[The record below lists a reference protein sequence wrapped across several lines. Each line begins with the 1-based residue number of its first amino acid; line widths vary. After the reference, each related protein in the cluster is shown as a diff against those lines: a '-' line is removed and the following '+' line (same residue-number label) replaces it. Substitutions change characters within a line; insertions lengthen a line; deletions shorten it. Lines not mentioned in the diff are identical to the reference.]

1 MESILPSLRG
11 LPRTFW
17 LLWVGALINRL
28 GGFVMTFLALYLTG
42 VRGLSVAAAGTVV
55 SLWGLGGFVAAPVG
69 GILADRWGRR
79 PTLLLSLFTA
89 PLALA
94 LLYVANTPATIAA
107 AAVVYGFFSDLFRP
121 ANQAMIADV
130 VGPQDRTRAFG
141 ILYWAINLG
150 FAVAAIAGGTL
161 AEHGYGWLFGLDG
174 TTTAACGLLIALTI
188 AETRPVVM
196 APPAGADPQD
206 QVAPTRRPWADLG
219 VPLRDLQFVAL
230 CGLSIVWATVFQQFF
245 VALPID
251 MRAHGVSAKSY
262 GLLMSLNG
270 ILIIT
275 LQPFVLNHLGRLRR
289 SQVLAL
295 GATLVGLG
303 LGLNGVAHSAPWYA
317 LSIGVWTLGEIV
329 QVPVLFAVIA
339 DLSPPASRGVYQGVF
354 GMTWSSAMVVGP
366 ALGAAVLSHFGASVL
381 WSGCLVAGL
390 LVALG
395 QLTLARP
402 RGVRL
407 GLTPPID

>member
-42 VRGLSVAAAGTVV
+42 ARGLSVAAAGTVV
-55 SLWGLGGFVAAPVG
+55 SLWGLGGFIAAPIG
-69 GILADRWGRR
+69 GVLADRWGRR

-94 LLYVANTPATIAA
+94 LLYFANTPLTIAM
-107 AAVVYGFFSDLFRP
+107 AAVVYGFFADLFRP

-130 VGPQDRTRAFG
+130 VGPRDRTRAFG
-141 ILYWAINLG
+141 ILYWAINFG

-174 TTTAACGLLIALTI
+174 MTTAACGVLIAVTI
-188 AETRPVVM
+188 TETRPAHTSPEGEH
-196 APPAGADPQD
+196 APK
-206 QVAPTRRPWADLG
+206 RHLWADLG

-230 CGLSIVWATVFQQFF
+230 CGLAIVWATAFQQFF

-295 GATLVGLG
+295 GAVLVGIG
-303 LGLNGVAHSAPWYA
+303 LGLNGVAHSPPWYA

-329 QVPVLFAVIA
+329 QVPVLFAVVA

-366 ALGAAVLSHFGASVL
+366 ALGAAVLSHFGAGVL

-395 QLTLARP
+395 QLSLARP

>member
-17 LLWVGALINRL
+17 LLWLGALINRL

-42 VRGLSVAAAGTVV
+42 VRGLSVPAAGTVV
-55 SLWGLGGFVAAPVG
+55 SLWGLGGFMAAPIG

-79 PTLLLSLFTA
+79 PTLLLSLFSA

-94 LLYVANTPATIAA
+94 LLYFANTPTTIAA

-130 VGPQDRTRAFG
+130 VGPKDRTRAFG

-174 TTTAACGLLIALTI
+174 ATTAACGLLIAFTI
-188 AETRPVVM
+188 AETRPV
-196 APPAGADPQD
+196 AAAADADPPA
-206 QVAPTRRPWADLG
+206 QVAPRRHPWADLG
-219 VPLRDLQFVAL
+219 VPLRDVQFVAL
-230 CGLSIVWATVFQQFF
+230 CGLAVVWATVFQQFF

-251 MRAHGVSAKSY
+251 MREHGMSAKSY
-262 GLLMSLNG
+262 GFLMSLNG

-295 GATLVGLG
+295 GATLVGIG
-303 LGLNGVAHSAPWYA
+303 LGLNGVAHSAPLYA
-317 LSIGVWTLGEIV
+317 LSIAVWTLGEIV

-339 DLSPPASRGVYQGVF
+339 DLSPTASRGVYQGVF

-366 ALGAAVLSHFGASVL
+366 ALGASVLSHFGAGVL
-381 WSGCLVAGL
+381 WSGCLIAGL

-402 RGVRL
+402 RGIRL